1 MLSSSS
7 SSSTPQQALSQRPP
21 NSLDWDH
28 SYSDIRKTGTSTQNN
43 NNNND
48 NTYPSADLS
57 HCLGCGTSKCSKDDI
72 NRSRSISMQRSSH
85 LATTTTTTMAAA
97 AAAAAAVAT
106 PTSARTHCFDD
117 QSIGKNQR
125 SHRSRSKTVA
135 TTLCE
140 PTKCDVNAISLRN
153 SKRKTSQIRCSG
165 PSTARHHQSVA
176 DRANAHF
183 NHTFTDIDVLNGNVL
198 ECTNSTITTTT
209 AAAATTTSTTITPRI
224 ICRNRV
230 RASTKCAQS
239 PSPCN
244 RLSAAAAAA
253 AAAAA
258 NTSMKRGKRTLS
270 STQIEREKS
279 DEKNIKLKKHA
290 VLSPI
295 LVASSARNSIK
306 KIISASNA
314 K

>member
-1 MLSSSS
+1 MLSPS
-7 SSSTPQQALSQRPP
+7 SSSTTPQATSQRPP

-28 SYSDIRKTGTSTQNN
+28 SYSDVRKNN

-48 NTYPSADLS
+48 NTYPSVDLS
-57 HCLGCGTSKCSKDDI
+57 HCLGCGTPKCGNKDDI
-72 NRSRSISMQRSSH
+72 NRSRSISMQRTGH
-85 LATTTTTTMAAA
+85 MAAAITTAATVAAA
-97 AAAAAAVAT
+97 AAAT
-106 PTSARTHCFDD
+106 PTSARAHCFDD
-117 QSIGKNQR
+117 HSIGKNQR

-135 TTLCE
+135 TTVCDAT
-140 PTKCDVNAISLRN
+140 TKCDVNSLRN

-165 PSTARHHQSVA
+165 STAAHHQSVS

-183 NHTFTDIDVLNGNVL
+183 NHTFTDIDVLNGNAVQ
-198 ECTNSTITTTT
+198 CTNSTMTTTT
-209 AAAATTTSTTITPRI
+209 ATATTTSTITPRI
-224 ICRNRV
+224 ICRNRA

-244 RLSAAAAAA
+244 KLSVAAAAAA
-253 AAAAA
+253 AS
-258 NTSMKRGKRTLS
+258 TSMKRGKRTLS